1 MGRDPMT
8 DTDVLG
14 NLASRLDRLEAE
26 QAIRETMVRYTHTL
40 DYGDSAGWAACFTPD
55 GVFDVRRRGE
65 PLFRHQ
71 GTEALAKFADGHT
84 SAPAVYHKHFIA
96 LPTIS
101 LSPDGSSATAGTY
114 FMMVHES
121 PAGPQVL
128 VFGRYLDE
136 FARSEDA
143 GWRLSERVVDMED
156 VGTRTLS

>member
-1 MGRDPMT
+1 MT

-14 NLASRLDRLEAE
+14 ELAGRLDRLEAE
-26 QAIRETMVRYTHTL
+26 QAIRETMVRYTQTL
-40 DYGDSAGWAACFTPD
+40 DYGDSAGWAACYTPD

-84 SAPAVYHKHFIA
+84 SAPEVYHKHFLG
-96 LPTIS
+96 LPSIS
-101 LSPDGSSATAGTY
+101 VSRDGDSATASAY

-136 FARSEDA
+136 FARGQDA
-143 GWRLSERVVDMED
+143 RWRLSERVVDMED
-156 VGTRTLS
+156 VGTRTLP

>member
-1 MGRDPMT
+1 MT
-8 DTDVLG
+8 DTDVLR

-26 QAIRETMVRYTHTL
+26 QAIRETMVQYAQTL
-40 DYGDSAGWAACFTPD
+40 DYGDSAGWAACYTPD

-84 SAPAVYHKHFIA
+84 SAPDVYHKHFLG
-96 LPTIS
+96 LPSIS
-101 LSPDGSSATAGTY
+101 VSQDGSSATASTY

-121 PAGPQVL
+121 PAGPHVL

-136 FARSEDA
+136 FACGEDA

-156 VGTRTLS
+156 VGTRTLP

>member
-1 MGRDPMT
+1 MT
-8 DTDVLG
+8 DADVLRD
-14 NLASRLDRLEAE
+14 LASRLDRLEAE
-26 QAIRETMVRYTHTL
+26 QAIRDTMVRYTHTL
-40 DYGDSAGWAACFTPD
+40 DYGDSAGWAACYTPD
-55 GVFDVRRRGE
+55 GVFDVRRRGG

-84 SAPAVYHKHFIA
+84 SAPDVYHKHFIG
-96 LPTIS
+96 LPSIDVS
-101 LSPDGSSATAGTY
+101 QDGSSATASTY

-136 FARSEDA
+136 FTRGQDA

-156 VGTRTLS
+156 VGTRTLA